1 MTWQISTNICSL
13 SRDNYQL
20 IVALVIIKETEKKWE
35 KKMRE
40 KKLEVMYYVS
50 VVSYNDISFIC
61 KIQKSRH

>member
-20 IVALVIIKETEKKWE
+20 ILTLVIIKETEKKNE
-35 KKMRE
+35 RKN
-40 KKLEVMYYVS
+40 LEVMYYVS
-50 VVSYNDISFIC
+50 VVSYNDLRFIC